1 MAFSQRTPP
10 LILITLLV
18 LPPASSGIAL
28 GQSGNTRQT
37 SKVSRGA
44 AADAELA
51 RVRADNIQKMRDSRA
66 GAEKLI
72 ALREE
77 EVHKLTEEYG
87 KRRQFYH
94 QGLISRAE
102 LNQIEL
108 PLAEAMARLEADRR
122 WLGEQDIAITEAS
135 LASGLLDS
143 PSLAVDGYNETASL
157 IRFNGDRAWTIAEAP
172 KIQNFFF
179 QTFGRALPISA
190 YGQTVIH
197 DRLQFDHRNAVDVAL
212 HPDSQEGRSLI
223 LHLRQSRIPFIAFR
237 NARSGS
243 STGAHIHIGRP
254 SPSLRAAMRR

>member
-10 LILITLLV
+10 LILVTLLV
-18 LPPASSGIAL
+18 LLPAWVGSAL
-28 GQSGNTRQT
+28 AQTSNTRQT
-37 SKVSRGA
+37 SGHSRRA
-44 AADAELA
+44 AANAELA
-51 RVRADNIQKMRDSRA
+51 RVRADNIQKMRDSRG

-77 EVHKLTEEYG
+77 EVHKLTDEYR

-94 QGLISRAE
+94 EGLISRAE
-102 LNQIEL
+102 LNQIEI
-108 PLAEAMARLEADRR
+108 PLADAMARLEADKR

-135 LASGLLDS
+135 VASGLLDS
-143 PSLAVDGYNETASL
+143 PSLTLDDYNENGFL
-157 IRFNGDRAWTIAEAP
+157 IRFNGNRGWTIADAP

-223 LHLRQSRIPFIAFR
+223 FHLRQSRIPFIAFR
-237 NARSGS
+237 NALSGS

-254 SPSLRAAMRR
+254 SPSLRAAMAR